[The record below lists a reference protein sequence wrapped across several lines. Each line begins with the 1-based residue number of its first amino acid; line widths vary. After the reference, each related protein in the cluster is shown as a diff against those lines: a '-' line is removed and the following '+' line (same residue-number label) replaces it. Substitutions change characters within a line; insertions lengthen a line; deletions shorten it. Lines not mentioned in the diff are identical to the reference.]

1 MNHLVITINR
11 LYGSNGRRIGRKLAE
26 KLGIHFYDKELIS
39 LASEKQ
45 GMEIPYE
52 ELLKVDEK
60 RASMWRYPV
69 EDDFQMNPKFRF
81 EPMNDVLFQAE
92 IEVIRE
98 VAQKEDCVI
107 VGRCANH
114 ILGDGCKSLFI
125 HAPIDYRVK
134 IIMDR
139 ASTDEKNARLL
150 IKKMDKERQYF
161 YNYYTDKK
169 WLDMS
174 QYDLCINSERFEDD
188 QIVTFLTA
196 LYNKG

>member
-92 IEVIRE
+92 IEVIR
-98 VAQKEDCVI
+98 
-107 VGRCANH
+107 
-114 ILGDGCKSLFI
+114 DGCPKRRLCHCRQMCKSYFRRWLQKSFI
-125 HAPIDYRVK
+125 QAPIDYRVK

-169 WLDMS
+169 M
-174 QYDLCINSERFEDD
+174 
-188 QIVTFLTA
+188 A
-196 LYNKG
+196 G